1 MPMTPEQRKQYN
13 ATYYAENKAKIKAHE
28 KSKYD
33 TNKATIMAR
42 RLFLKNQREASVKV
56 E

>member
-1 MPMTPEQRKQYN
+1 MPMTPEERKQYN

-28 KSKYD
+28 KAKYEN
-33 TNKATIMAR
+33 NKTQIMAR